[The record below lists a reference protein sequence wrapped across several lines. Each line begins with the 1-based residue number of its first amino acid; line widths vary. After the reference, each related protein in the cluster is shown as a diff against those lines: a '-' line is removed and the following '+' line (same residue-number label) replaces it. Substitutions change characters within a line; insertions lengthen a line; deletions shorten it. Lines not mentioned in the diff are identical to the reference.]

1 MRGDKIP
8 DQHHIARLCNPKHI
22 SEEQIQATAFMLR
35 KNEKSLSVNWMEFL
49 NCSSRGSEIIE
60 LQNIYSRKLKA
71 AASAIIGVLNVWE
84 VREKVLTESLDRRNL
99 EILHNPQLNDTSH
112 SGIFNLKD
120 DDILIAELILKI
132 VRETYPSHQ

>member
-1 MRGDKIP
+1 MRGDRIP

-99 EILHNPQLNDTSH
+99 EILHDPQLNDTSH